1 MKVDLY
7 VNSELLEP
15 AEDKRL
21 ISQIPLKDKMVSS
34 HGNKEHRLFFFWNLE
49 TDNSAFKTLVSLI
62 YLVSLNRDTGHK
74 PCFTFGQIR
83 AVELSD
89 SLFFYKM
96 YQCLMLCLQLITA
109 KLVHVGNSMPS
120 SPDTSSDSSG
130 GSPHHGFDGPNVE
143 AENCLPG
150 VVSA

>member
-34 HGNKEHRLFFFWNLE
+34 HGNKEADFFFWNLE

-62 YLVSLNRDTGHK
+62 YLVNLNRDTGHK

-89 SLFFYKM
+89 SLFFYKNVSM
-96 YQCLMLCLQLITA
+96 SFCFVYSWSQPSWYMLETPCHPVQTPVLIALGDPRTMALMDQ
-109 KLVHVGNSMPS
+109 M
-120 SPDTSSDSSG
+120 
-130 GSPHHGFDGPNVE
+130 
-143 AENCLPG
+143 
-150 VVSA
+150 